1 MNLCSRAREPR
12 LLSPCATTPALSLPR
27 VHPLQQEKPPQ
38 WETRALKLGSGPHS
52 LQPERGPRSKE
63 DPTQADINKELR
75 GTLILE
81 ATINSLLFLLPQ
93 GPKDPGSLP
102 SFYGKALSQEESDI
116 MLCLQ
121 PFLYLNASPPVNLVP
136 HYRVTMEFLITVN
149 LLNVIKSHPG
159 MISISSLSLS
169 HLSLHWH
176 LHCEL
181 LFQLWNSNIY
191 SAHTKCQC

>member
-1 MNLCSRAREPR
+1 MRNACTEAGEWSSLSATREGLAEQGGPNTGRHKQRAPGY
-12 LLSPCATTPALSLPR
+12 S
-27 VHPLQQEKPPQ
+27 HPWSDHQFP
-38 WETRALKLGSGPHS
+38 
-52 LQPERGPRSKE
+52 
-63 DPTQADINKELR
+63 
-75 GTLILE
+75 
-81 ATINSLLFLLPQ
+81 
-93 GPKDPGSLP
+93 SLP
-102 SFYGKALSQEESDI
+102 SASGSKGPRLPSLILWQSFISRRIYI